1 MTATTEL
8 LAPFADAE
16 RVVLDADLQPLIG
29 STIQPTG
36 FANLGPATFERPGN
50 PPSLLVESVQS
61 LANHLE
67 ALGWDAAA
75 HAPIELLGELPYLAV
90 HAEDGAFLTSS
101 RLEPHRLAAAYVR
114 DASIDGTKG
123 IDWVAGKLGLVAGRP
138 LDWPVIYLAIFQLDP
153 LCLLHGAFFSD
164 KGFHGNPKVRRA
176 ITLVIEG
183 HDVREAVSG
192 GLKRDDV
199 AFKVEKGAGQGA
211 EEGYGF
217 VPFGRT
223 EFTAAR
229 ILLSAAIDLQ
239 QIRGYGLPADA
250 TQLLELLSLW
260 EVRALLDRPLRLRTR
275 CDLELAELAVR
286 RPAGAELPDRE
297 ALETAIASTSK
308 GFEHRGARVLTWSP
322 KGKKA

>member
-1 MTATTEL
+1 MTATQQL
-8 LAPFADAE
+8 LAPFADAQ

-36 FANLGPATFERPGN
+36 FANLGAATFERPGN
-50 PPSLLVESVQS
+50 PPSLLIESVQS
-61 LANHLE
+61 LANHVE
-67 ALGWDAAA
+67 ALGWDATA
-75 HAPIELLGELPYLAV
+75 HAPIALLAELPYLEV
-90 HAEDGAFLTSS
+90 RAEDGAFLTSS

-114 DASIDGTKG
+114 DASIEGQKG
-123 IDWVAGKLGLVAGRP
+123 IEWVAGKLGLVAGRP
-138 LDWPVIYLAIFQLDP
+138 LDWPAIYQAVLQLDP
-153 LCLLHGAFFSD
+153 LCLLHGVFFSD

-183 HDVREAVSG
+183 YDVREAVSG
-192 GLKRDDV
+192 GVKRDDV
-199 AFKVEKGAGQGA
+199 AFNVEKGAGQGA

-239 QIRGYGLPADA
+239 QIRGYGLPAEA
-250 TQLLELLSLW
+250 TQLLELLALW
-260 EVRALLDRPLRLRTR
+260 EVRMLLDRPLRLRTR
-275 CDLELAELAVR
+275 CDLELTRLAVR
-286 RPAGAELPDRE
+286 RPAGIELPDRE
-297 ALETAIASTSK
+297 ALETAIASISK
-308 GFEHRGARVLTWSP
+308 VFEHAGARVLTWSP

>member
-1 MTATTEL
+1 MTVTHEL

-16 RVVLDADLQPLIG
+16 RVVIDADLQPLIG

-36 FANLGPATFERPGN
+36 FANLGAATFERPGN

-67 ALGWDAAA
+67 ALSWDATA
-75 HAPIELLGELPYLAV
+75 HTPIELLGELPYLAV

-114 DASIDGTKG
+114 DASIDGTRG

-138 LDWPVIYLAIFQLDP
+138 LDWPVIYQAIFQLDP
-153 LCLLHGAFFSD
+153 LCLLHGVFFSD

-199 AFKVEKGAGQGA
+199 AFKVEKGAGRGA
-211 EEGYGF
+211 EEGTGSCRSAAPSSQPHASCSRQRSTSSRSAATDCRQTQPSCWNCSRSGKF
-217 VPFGRT
+217 ARCWTDRCGCVPAATWNSRSSRFAAPLVRSFPT
-223 EFTAAR
+223 VTRSRPRSRPQARVSSIAAR
-229 ILLSAAIDLQ
+229 A
-239 QIRGYGLPADA
+239 
-250 TQLLELLSLW
+250 
-260 EVRALLDRPLRLRTR
+260 
-275 CDLELAELAVR
+275 C
-286 RPAGAELPDRE
+286 
-297 ALETAIASTSK
+297 
-308 GFEHRGARVLTWSP
+308 
-322 KGKKA
+322 